1 MYVASPSIDI
11 ANTEM
16 DLDQD
21 MINGQTAIYGFQ
33 LPWMVKHLGPYG
45 KCSDTVKANGGMDSF
60 KSDV

>member
-1 MYVASPSIDI
+1 
-11 ANTEM
+11 M